1 MPSNN
6 AKYTQQFNINDL
18 PFIEEI
24 REEYKVRRR
33 KGYSPIE
40 AVEDLKLVYS
50 NETVDID
57 DGPQFWLGIARAQIA
72 WKELLPA
79 FKDDI
84 SQAVIALKGNRYG
97 LNQKQ
102 AMKILD
108 QLDDKNNYRE
118 PVRRKPV
125 IEKKYLNM
133 QKGDLFG
140 RCFQKGQLSE
150 LLNVP
155 ITIYIYVIGH
165 EKIGHT
171 FYPIVLIKAD
181 VTGKLPSPDN
191 YRNSMNIRSVY
202 PDYVSRN
209 DRDRYVLEFR
219 SLIISGKNPLR
230 ENIASL
236 QKWLFLGR
244 MNTKEESDS
253 NEPLCTYSW
262 VEIQSIPQKAA
273 ESIIKKGLYEI
284 KESAVL
290 CQRMVEERVYLG
302 LKKGDIFLSSNK
314 DLRNIVL
321 YVADFTESC
330 DNVQYPVV
338 MAGVY
343 NGSRVVRWIRTAP
356 NPDGYFMRNNPE
368 EAQRKMKS
376 YYVLIGKGKNE
387 ENDLNTF
394 EKEWSFVQNDNTIF
408 ITSAENT
415 EFWNGS
421 IYEKTVDNLAQYFRR
436 CIQIF
441 DKH

>member
-155 ITIYIYVIGH
+155 ITIYIHVIGH
-165 EKIGHT
+165 EKIGHN

-219 SLIISGKNPLR
+219 SLIISG
-230 ENIASL
+230 
-236 QKWLFLGR
+236 
-244 MNTKEESDS
+244 
-253 NEPLCTYSW
+253 
-262 VEIQSIPQKAA
+262 
-273 ESIIKKGLYEI
+273 
-284 KESAVL
+284 
-290 CQRMVEERVYLG
+290 
-302 LKKGDIFLSSNK
+302 
-314 DLRNIVL
+314 
-321 YVADFTESC
+321 
-330 DNVQYPVV
+330 
-338 MAGVY
+338 
-343 NGSRVVRWIRTAP
+343 
-356 NPDGYFMRNNPE
+356 
-368 EAQRKMKS
+368 
-376 YYVLIGKGKNE
+376 
-387 ENDLNTF
+387 
-394 EKEWSFVQNDNTIF
+394 
-408 ITSAENT
+408 
-415 EFWNGS
+415 
-421 IYEKTVDNLAQYFRR
+421 
-436 CIQIF
+436 
-441 DKH
+441 